1 VFEELEEFECLK
13 GLRERSVFRVQCS
26 ALWEEK
32 FEGFES
38 LKERSMFNVPRSALL
53 GQKFEGFEGFESLKS
68 LRECSG

>member
-38 LKERSMFNVPRSALL
+38 LKERSMFNVPRSALWEE
-53 GQKFEGFEGFESLKS
+53 KFEGFESLKS

>member
-1 VFEELEEFECLK
+1 MFEELEEFECLK
-13 GLRERSVFRVQCS
+13 GLRERSVFRVQCP

-38 LKERSMFNVPRSALL
+38 LKERSMFNVPRSALWEE
-53 GQKFEGFEGFESLKS
+53 KFEGFESLKS

>member
-1 VFEELEEFECLK
+1 MFEELEEFECLK

-38 LKERSMFNVPRSALL
+38 LKERSMFNVPRSALWEE
-53 GQKFEGFEGFESLKS
+53 KFEGFESLKS